1 MPPGLASGPGAGS
14 GAGSGSGSGAG
25 WGACLRLLLGGVR
38 SLGVELAGVPRA
50 AGLGPGARL
59 SSASALGVGGASAPV
74 ACGRSGSAGVT

>member
-14 GAGSGSGSGAG
+14 GAGSGSGAG